1 MLRVK
6 TKIVEKGFH
15 ANNNKV
21 YIFKIICIYI
31 YIYLRTP
38 LVHESK
44 KIYKN
49 I

>member
-21 YIFKIICIYI
+21 YIFKIICV

-44 KIYKN
+44 KKYKN

>member
-21 YIFKIICIYI
+21 YIFKIICIY
-31 YIYLRTP
+31 LRTP

>member
-21 YIFKIICIYI
+21 YIRYELNWTIRDVI
-31 YIYLRTP
+31 
-38 LVHESK
+38 
-44 KIYKN
+44 IYKLAYKSDN
-49 I
+49 